1 MMVEKDGKALTHV
14 DEAGAARMVDVSG
27 KPPSRRVARARG
39 RIALSGA
46 TVALIRA
53 SALAKGDALAVA
65 RLAGIMAAKRTSEI
79 VPLCHNIFLE
89 KVEVGLEVE
98 DDGVSIE
105 ATAVCSEKTGVEM
118 EALTAVSAAA
128 LAIWDMC
135 KAVDSGMRIQDI
147 VLVEKTKEAIG
158 PAE

>member
-1 MMVEKDGKALTHV
+1 MIVEKDGKMLTHV

-27 KPPSRRVARARG
+27 KPVSRRVARARG
-39 RIALSGA
+39 RIALSRA
-46 TVALIRA
+46 TVELIRA
-53 SALAKGDALAVA
+53 DALAKGDALAVA
-65 RLAGIMAAKRTSEI
+65 RIAGIMAAKRTSEI

-105 ATAVCSEKTGVEM
+105 ATAACSEKTGVEM

-135 KAVDSGMRIQDI
+135 KAVDSGMRIELI

>member
-1 MMVEKDGKALTHV
+1 MIVEKDGKRLTHV

-27 KPPSRRVARARG
+27 KPVSRRVARARG
-39 RIALSGA
+39 RIALSGP
-46 TVALIRA
+46 TVGLIRA
-53 SALAKGDALAVA
+53 NALAKGDALAVA

-105 ATAVCSEKTGVEM
+105 ATAACSEKTGVEM
-118 EALTAVSAAA
+118 EALTAVTAAA

-135 KAVDSGMRIQDI
+135 KAVDSGMRIEGI
-147 VLVEKTKEAIG
+147 FLVEKTKEAIG